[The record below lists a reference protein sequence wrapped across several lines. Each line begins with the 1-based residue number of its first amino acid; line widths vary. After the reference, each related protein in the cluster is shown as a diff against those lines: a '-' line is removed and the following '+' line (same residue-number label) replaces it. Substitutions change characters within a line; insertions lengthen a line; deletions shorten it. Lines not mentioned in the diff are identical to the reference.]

1 MSLQFFCC
9 LPFFLTEYCPVPDSY
24 LRVLSPHQ
32 HLYEQEKDEE
42 KTLHPNI
49 SINIFH
55 TLLYTLLCTIREV
68 LTRGSSIGGQ
78 ILNFC
83 VLNVGSRV
91 DIVRI

>member
-32 HLYEQEKDEE
+32 HLYKQEKDEE

-55 TLLYTLLCTIREV
+55 TLLYTSRKV

-78 ILNFC
+78 ILNF
-83 VLNVGSRV
+83 LRA
-91 DIVRI
+91 